1 MFARCVGFLEDTVI
15 RDCWKSGVQNLSISP
30 ADRVL
35 ARIAMKLPEQ
45 AEQQASEEI
54 GATLRT
60 DYKQARVVPD
70 ERWVVPRCHE
80 MIGC

>member
-1 MFARCVGFLEDTVI
+1 MFARCVGLPEDI
-15 RDCWKSGVQNLSISP
+15 ESRDCLKSGVQNLSISP

-35 ARIAMKLPEQ
+35 ARIAMKLPEK

-70 ERWVVPRCHE
+70 ERWVVPRCY
-80 MIGC
+80 